1 LRTTRWSP
9 RTLLALAL
17 SAGLAACARVCPSAH
32 PAGAGA
38 RSGAGVDAEAD
49 RRWVEA
55 TLHALTLRQKA
66 AQLLMPGTG
75 GDYVATDTSEFE
87 RLRHWVEDAGVGGI
101 TLSIGLPH
109 SYAAKLNALQRH
121 ACVPLLVASNMEAG
135 AGERLAGAYSIPHL
149 RPQGG
154 GTFFPPAMA
163 FGAIGDEA
171 MAAELGRITAVEAR
185 AVGVHLSFSP
195 DLDVNSNPAN
205 PIINTRAFGEN
216 PALVARLGT
225 AYIRGARA
233 AGLMTTAKHFPGHGD
248 TATDSHLE
256 LPVLTGD
263 RARLSAVELPPFRAA
278 VEAGVDGVMSAHI
291 AARAIE
297 GATAPP
303 ATLSRYFMTRVL
315 RDDLHFDGIVMT
327 DAMDMAGITKHFGD
341 VEAPLRALEAGA
353 DLLVKPM
360 DVDQT
365 LDAIV
370 AAVKKGRLTEARI
383 DHSVRRI
390 LEAKARV
397 GLRTGALVDLDAVE
411 ERVGTAAHQ
420 RVAAEAARRAITLL
434 RDERSLVPLPAA
446 ARRIL
451 SITYAEPVDLIAG
464 RELNATL
471 AAGGHSVAAVRVDDR
486 TTAAEW
492 SQLAARAATADAV
505 VASAYI
511 APRELVGS
519 VAAGS
524 GFAGFVRR
532 LAAERRPVV
541 VISFGSPYLLSSFPD
556 VPAYLLAWSRIEVCQ
571 QAAADALLGRAPI
584 TGRLPVSLPPRYA
597 AGAGI
602 ERRPAAAH

>member
-1 LRTTRWSP
+1 LPTTRSP
-9 RTLLALAL
+9 RNTVLAAVL
-17 SAGLAACARVCPSAH
+17 SATLAACASVCPSAH
-32 PAGAGA
+32 APTRPDT
-38 RSGAGVDAEAD
+38 RSTVDAEAD

-55 TLHALTLRQKA
+55 TLRSLTLRQKA

-75 GDYVATDTSEFE
+75 GHYVATDTSEFE

-154 GTFFPPAMA
+154 GTFFPPVMA

-171 MAAELGRITAVEAR
+171 LAAELGRITAVEAR
-185 AVGVHLSFSP
+185 AVGVHVTFSP
-195 DLDVNSNPAN
+195 DMDVNSNPAN
-205 PIINTRAFGEN
+205 PIINTRSFGED
-216 PALVARLGT
+216 PALVARLGA

-263 RARLSAVELPPFRAA
+263 RARLNAVELPPFRAA
-278 VEAGVDGVMSAHI
+278 VEAGVDAVMSAHI

-297 GATAPP
+297 GPAAPP
-303 ATLSRYFMTRVL
+303 ATLSRHFMTHML
-315 RDDLHFDGIVMT
+315 RDELHFEGIVIT
-327 DAMDMAGITKHFGD
+327 DALDMAGVTKHFGD
-341 VEAPLRALEAGA
+341 AEAPVRALEAGA

-370 AAVKKGRLTEARI
+370 AAVKKGRLTEARL
-383 DHSVRRI
+383 DRSVRRI

-397 GLRTGALVDLDAVE
+397 GLRTGALVDLNVVE
-411 ERVGTAAHQ
+411 ERVGIADHQ
-420 RVAAEAARRAITLL
+420 RVAEEAARRSITLL
-434 RDERSLVPLPAA
+434 RDDRAIVPLPPS
-446 ARRIL
+446 ARHVL
-451 SITYAEPVDLIAG
+451 SVTYAEAVDLIAG
-464 RELNATL
+464 HELNAAL
-471 AAGGHSVAAVRVDDR
+471 AAGGRNVAAVRVDDR
-486 TTAAEW
+486 TTPGEW
-492 SQLAARAATADAV
+492 EKLAARAAAADVV
-505 VASAYI
+505 VASAYV

-519 VAAGS
+519 VAAGT
-524 GFAGFVRR
+524 GFAAFVRR
-532 LAAERRPVV
+532 LGAERRPAIVV
-541 VISFGSPYLLSSFPD
+541 SFGSPYLLSSFPD

-571 QAAADALLGRAPI
+571 RAAANALLGRAAI
-584 TGRLPVSLPPRYA
+584 TGRLPVSLPPRYTV
-597 AGAGI
+597 GAGLD
-602 ERRPAAAH
+602 RCRSAAH